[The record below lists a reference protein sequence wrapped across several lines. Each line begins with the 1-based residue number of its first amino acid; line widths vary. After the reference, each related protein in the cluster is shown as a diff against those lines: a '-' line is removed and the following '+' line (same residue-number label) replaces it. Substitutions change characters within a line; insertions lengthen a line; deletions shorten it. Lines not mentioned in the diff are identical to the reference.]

1 MTPVHEAARSAL
13 TTTVLRDA
21 ASSGGWA
28 YFAGKTPRLEP
39 TLWALA
45 ALSHAPDL
53 PRPFPELA
61 EPHLRFLEHAQ
72 RADGLLVDA
81 PGMPPNL
88 AWNGLAATVLAA
100 VAPDAT
106 PLLGRIVAGIVA
118 VKGLRVANEPGGA
131 QNNELQAWP
140 WLPDTFSWVEPSAWC
155 VLALKKAARSSVST
169 ARVQEAESMLR
180 DRQCT
185 GGGWNYGNASVL
197 GQDLRPYVPTTAAGV
212 LALQDQASAPDAGKA
227 LAWLESSRLSEPS
240 SMALSLAAL
249 ALHICGRPV
258 DDVLPHLAAGVPRTA
273 ERGNLHHQAMALCAL
288 TLDVH
293 HGQVF
298 RV

>member
-21 ASSGGWA
+21 ASSSGWA

-61 EPHLRFLEHAQ
+61 EPHLRFLERAQ

-100 VAPDAT
+100 VT
-106 PLLGRIVAGIVA
+106 PEALGTALMALGHYLAAARAFDQAVLLSPEFTVAA
-118 VKGLRVANEPGGA
+118 DRA
-131 QNNELQAWP
+131 LQART
-140 WLPDTFSWVEPSAWC
+140 LATMGPSG
-155 VLALKKAARSSVST
+155 AR
-169 ARVQEAESMLR
+169 R
-180 DRQCT
+180 
-185 GGGWNYGNASVL
+185 
-197 GQDLRPYVPTTAAGV
+197 
-212 LALQDQASAPDAGKA
+212 
-227 LAWLESSRLSEPS
+227 
-240 SMALSLAAL
+240 
-249 ALHICGRPV
+249 
-258 DDVLPHLAAGVPRTA
+258 
-273 ERGNLHHQAMALCAL
+273 
-288 TLDVH
+288 
-293 HGQVF
+293 
-298 RV
+298 

>member
-39 TLWALA
+39 MLWALA

-61 EPHLRFLEHAQ
+61 APHLRFLERAQ

-106 PLLGRIVAGIVA
+106 PLLGRIVAGIIA

-131 QNNELQAWP
+131 QNNDLQASP
-140 WLPDTFSWVEPSAWC
+140 PCRSRSIGTTCRRSRSARLRRC
-155 VLALKKAARSSVST
+155 RRPTST
-169 ARVQEAESMLR
+169 ARSK
-180 DRQCT
+180 T
-185 GGGWNYGNASVL
+185 
-197 GQDLRPYVPTTAAGV
+197 
-212 LALQDQASAPDAGKA
+212 
-227 LAWLESSRLSEPS
+227 SS
-240 SMALSLAAL
+240 
-249 ALHICGRPV
+249 
-258 DDVLPHLAAGVPRTA
+258 
-273 ERGNLHHQAMALCAL
+273 
-288 TLDVH
+288 
-293 HGQVF
+293 
-298 RV
+298 